1 MSAASA
7 GPVGERRNL
16 RLRRLRDTV
25 AARYGVP
32 PAALAA
38 LDGSTVT
45 KMAALQERRIL
56 HFRIE
61 RAGVPPGEGD
71 ATAGL
76 VPHGA
81 APPAPG
87 STRDGATGS

>member
-1 MSAASA
+1 VSTASA

-38 LDGSTVT
+38 LDGSTVM
-45 KMAALQERRIL
+45 KMAALQERRLL

-61 RAGVPPGEGD
+61 RAGVPPSESD

-76 VPHGA
+76 VSRERNEGRT
-81 APPAPG
+81 
-87 STRDGATGS
+87 SSSR

>member
-32 PAALAA
+32 AAALAA
-38 LDGSTVT
+38 LDGSTVR
-45 KMAALQERRIL
+45 KMAALQERGIL
-56 HFRIE
+56 RFRVE
-61 RAGVPPGEGD
+61 RAGVPPTEGD

-76 VPHGA
+76 VAEERTEGRT
-81 APPAPG
+81 
-87 STRDGATGS
+87 SSSR

>member
-1 MSAASA
+1 VSAVSA

-61 RAGVPPGEGD
+61 RAGVPRGEGD
-71 ATAGL
+71 ATAEP
-76 VPHGA
+76 VPPGA

-87 STRDGATGS
+87 SARDGAPGS

>member
-1 MSAASA
+1 MSVAPAS
-7 GPVGERRNL
+7 PVGERRDL
-16 RLRRLRDTV
+16 RLRRLRDAV

-45 KMAALQERRIL
+45 KMAALQGRRIL

-61 RAGVPPGEGD
+61 RAVVPRSESD

-76 VPHGA
+76 VPPGA

-87 STRDGATGS
+87 SARHRAEP